1 MLPRIGGAGR
11 SYAELKQRNSGQR
24 PEGFYTAGR
33 GKMLP
38 RIGGAGRSYAEL
50 KQRNSGQRPEGF
62 YTAGRGKMLP
72 RIGSAGRSYAELIIG
87 EINYGIDF
95 ESERFV

>member
-1 MLPRIGGAGR
+1 MRGTKTAKHRTAPGRILHRRA
-11 SYAELKQRNSGQR
+11 
-24 PEGFYTAGR
+24 

-38 RIGGAGRSYAEL
+38 RIGG
-50 KQRNSGQRPEGF
+50 
-62 YTAGRGKMLP
+62 
-72 RIGSAGRSYAELIIG
+72 AGRSYAELIIG